1 MPTEPLVRQP
11 VERLGDAELLI
22 DEVLDKV
29 SRYGRLRNGLHL
41 VGEAPQEVVTTSG
54 PNSLSGVDAEI
65 FSQPVADGGSSRE
78 EGRQL
83 SGPRAVTT
91 HLGEQLQSRQSPRGG
106 RIVTF
111 PLRDQPVNDTVGV
124 EAAADDRRREGVHT
138 VGNLARH
145 METTGLRTRAT
156 NAISL
161 IDNSIPTSSRK
172 GSRTR
177 SIRLPGY

>member
-1 MPTEPLVRQP
+1 M
-11 VERLGDAELLI
+11 
-22 DEVLDKV
+22 
-29 SRYGRLRNGLHL
+29 
-41 VGEAPQEVVTTSG
+41 TTSG

-138 VGNLARH
+138 VGEPGAPHGDHRPPHAGDERDIAHRQQHPDL
-145 METTGLRTRAT
+145 
-156 NAISL
+156 
-161 IDNSIPTSSRK
+161 
-172 GSRTR
+172 
-177 SIRLPGY
+177 LPQG